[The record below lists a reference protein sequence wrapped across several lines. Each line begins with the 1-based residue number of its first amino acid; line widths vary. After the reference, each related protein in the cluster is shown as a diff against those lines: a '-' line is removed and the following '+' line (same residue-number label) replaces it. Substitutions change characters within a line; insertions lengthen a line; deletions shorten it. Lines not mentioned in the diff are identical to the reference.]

1 MSFGSHSAS
10 RSQSQESSGFQSG
23 SSFSAPVWSGDA
35 QKIIKSLALSSQAM
49 PSTIAISSA
58 ALNKILGSDSS
69 QYAQQVVNAN
79 NAVSDAKF
87 KAALGDVR
95 SGGFRGGQNADIY
108 NQGTLAQQ
116 YANQQAADNAATML
130 GQYNTDVTQKIN
142 AANTTQNY
150 SALLTNLLNALKGT
164 TSAYSGT
171 TASRGISSGSSSGTN
186 FGIGL
191 SLGLK
196 D

>member
-1 MSFGSHSAS
+1 
-10 RSQSQESSGFQSG
+10 
-23 SSFSAPVWSGDA
+23 
-35 QKIIKSLALSSQAM
+35 
-49 PSTIAISSA
+49 
-58 ALNKILGSDSS
+58 
-69 QYAQQVVNAN
+69 
-79 NAVSDAKF
+79 
-87 KAALGDVR
+87 
-95 SGGFRGGQNADIY
+95 
-108 NQGTLAQQ
+108 
-116 YANQQAADNAATML
+116 ML

>member
-1 MSFGSHSAS
+1 MSFGSQSS
-10 RSQSQESSGFQSG
+10 SQSQSQTSAGSQSG
-23 SSFSAPVWSGDA
+23 SAYSAPVWSGDA
-35 QKIIKSLALSSQAM
+35 SKIIKSLALSGQSMPQSIAM
-49 PSTIAISSA
+49 SSA

-69 QYAQQVVNAN
+69 AYAQQVVNAN
-79 NAVSDAKF
+79 NAVADAKF

-116 YANQQAADNAATML
+116 FTNQQAADSAATML

-164 TSAYSGT
+164 TSNYSGST
-171 TASRGISSGSSSGTN
+171 SSSGTASGSSSGTN
-186 FGIGL
+186 FGVGLGL
-191 SLGLK
+191 SLGL
-196 D
+196 

>member
-1 MSFGSHSAS
+1 MSFGSQSAS
-10 RSQSQESSGFQSG
+10 QRQSQESSGFQSG
-23 SSFSAPVWSGDA
+23 HSYSAPVWSGDA
-35 QKIIKSLALSSQAM
+35 QKIIKALTLSSQAV
-49 PSTIAISSA
+49 PSTIAMSSA
-58 ALNKILGSDSS
+58 ALNRILGSDSS
-69 QYAQQVVNAN
+69 QYAQQVINAN

-116 YANQQAADNAATML
+116 YANQQAADNAETML
-130 GQYNTDVTQKIN
+130 RQYNTDVTQKIN

-164 TSAYSGT
+164 TSHYSGT
-171 TASRGISSGSSSGTN
+171 TRSSGSSSGSSRGTN

-191 SLGLK
+191 SLGL
-196 D
+196 